1 MTCGVRPPA
10 TSDGLPSDQLGQIGY
25 WAASWLG
32 GIPCCATNATGSPCK
47 AGIPDLR
54 TTDIAHRVALERRS
68 GAPAWSEQPATPD
81 PTRSTSVIAFATSDF
96 PSVLQGFL
104 HTEQQECLTPAS
116 QNAHNIRIF
125 LAPAHSK
132 RVHNRRSRV
141 RADRVARESRSYAP
155 GRN

>member
-1 MTCGVRPPA
+1 MLRHQRHWITLQSWHPRIFARLTSPA
-10 TSDGLPSDQLGQIGY
+10 RGAP
-25 WAASWLG
+25 
-32 GIPCCATNATGSPCK
+32 NA
-47 AGIPDLR
+47 D
-54 TTDIAHRVALERRS
+54 LERLRRQ
-68 GAPAWSEQPATPD
+68 QPATPD

-104 HTEQQECLTPAS
+104 HTEQQYLTPAS